1 MTSKQAVIK
10 SFGTV
15 LADNS
20 AVKGLRASL
29 GLVARKDL
37 PQLPEQFPGH
47 IIWEHYL
54 SPIQNQGT
62 CGNCWAQSSV
72 TSLSDRFSI
81 MSLNQIRKV
90 FSAYQTTVC
99 ESVISNRP
107 LLDTEAMSQVNLL
120 AHSSKACAGNTIQN
134 ACEHLYVFGTTAYNC
149 FTEADLA
156 KKGYKSDKIFEN
168 PQDIPHC
175 EVVMGGEYDTCL
187 NGETAARYFRASLY
201 YAVQQDP
208 DNIKYEIWKCGP
220 IVSGFMLYTDFVD
233 KYDGKS
239 IYMGPEKDAK
249 PIGGHAVKLVGWGA
263 EDVDG
268 QNVKYWIIAN
278 SWGVSWGLGGYFKLK
293 IGIPEC
299 KFEENCFAMIPDIP
313 SLVPSILDK
322 TIVSDIS
329 RDLIEKRNWFSV
341 DPYTCYRLSALRKIL
356 KGELRGELNM
366 MFNTDLLPDYKDF
379 IAAKVPKYPQIWP
392 NYFGPVEITNNKLY
406 SMAVTDIRTY
416 NIKYLGKIIT
426 AIFIMTCVSAYIWYK
441 TKNRVKRK

>member
-1 MTSKQAVIK
+1 MANKPVVIK

-29 GLVARKDL
+29 GLVARKEI
-37 PQLPEQFPGH
+37 PKLPEQFPGH
-47 IIWEHYL
+47 IIWENYL

-62 CGNCWAQSSV
+62 CGNCWAQSAV
-72 TSLSDRFSI
+72 ATLSDRFSI
-81 MSLNQIRKV
+81 LSLNQMHKV

-107 LLDTEAMSQVNLL
+107 LLDPEAISQVNLL

-134 ACEHLYVFGTTAYNC
+134 ACEHLFVFGTTSYNC

-156 KKGYKSDKIFEN
+156 RKGYKSEKIFDN

-175 EVVMGGEYDTCL
+175 ENVMGGEYDTCL
-187 NGETAARYFRASLY
+187 NGETAARYFRASVY

-208 DNIKYEIWKCGP
+208 DNIKYEVWKCGP
-220 IVSGFMLYTDFVD
+220 IVSGFMLYTDFLD

-239 IYMGPEKDAK
+239 IYTGPEKDSK
-249 PIGGHAVKLVGWGA
+249 PIGGHAVRLVGWG
-263 EDVDG
+263 EEKVKG
-268 QNVKYWIIAN
+268 ENVKYWIIAN
-278 SWGVSWGLGGYFKLK
+278 SWGTGWGLGGYFKLK

-299 KFEENCFAMIPDIP
+299 KFEENCFAMLPDIP
-313 SLVPSILDK
+313 TLIPSVLDK

-329 RDLIEKRNWFSV
+329 RDLVEKRNWFSV
-341 DPYTCYRLSALRKIL
+341 DPYTCYKLSALRKLL

-366 MFNTDLLPDYKDF
+366 MFNPELLPDYKDF
-379 IAAKVPKYPQIWP
+379 IASSVPKYPQVWP
-392 NYFGPVEITNNKLY
+392 NYFGPVEISNNRLY
-406 SMAVTDIRTY
+406 ASAVNDVRTY
-416 NIKYLGKIIT
+416 NIKYIGRVMV
-426 AIFIMTCVSAYIWYK
+426 AIVIMSCVSGYIWLK
-441 TKNRVKRK
+441 MKKRLGRK